1 MNYLTSS
8 LSKDLPLRYFD
19 AKKAN
24 ADLLQQIAEILLE
37 KLSHRYIAISIF
49 NTVENKALLPKT
61 NEQMIRFIE
70 NLSNEKLKKCQLIQ
84 EELLD
89 GTYNIALLAEII
101 LERRNKE
108 FYSQSSQSSLTTT
121 SDSQGESEEDESQYE
136 DADYSPFEVAQTSL
150 S

>member
-108 FYSQSSQSSLTTT
+108 FYSQYSLTTT